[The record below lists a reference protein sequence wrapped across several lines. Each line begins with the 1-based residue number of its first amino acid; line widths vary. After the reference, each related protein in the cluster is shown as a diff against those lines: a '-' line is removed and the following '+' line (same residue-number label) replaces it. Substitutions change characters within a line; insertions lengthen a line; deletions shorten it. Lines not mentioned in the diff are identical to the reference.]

1 MTQIGRYAHTLNVNI
16 TKVRAHI
23 VARFQ
28 VEGSLLQ
35 DTVLG
40 GCAKIE
46 TDYQVE
52 SDDDP
57 ARVAAVLRNARSGC
71 FIRQAVAHGVPFED
85 KLSLNGQAFDFN
97 AYPALE
103 AGAARS

>member
-1 MTQIGRYAHTLNVNI
+1 MTQIGRYAHSLNVNI
-16 TKVRAHI
+16 TKIRAHI
-23 VARFQ
+23 EAHFQ
-28 VEGSLLQ
+28 VEGSILNDSIQ
-35 DTVLG
+35 G
-40 GCAKIE
+40 GCASIE

-52 SDDDP
+52 SPDDP
-57 ARVAAVLRNARSGC
+57 AKVAAVLRNARSGC

-85 KLSLNGQAFDFN
+85 KLSVNGEAFDMY